1 MISLVEAT
9 FSASRRISVASRM
22 LGKEEK
28 SSGFSTKI
36 TVVKIRID
44 KANEMVRPISM
55 TQAGIGRIMNRMTT
69 ISPIASSAVGSVS
82 PKDFEFGMS

>member
-1 MISLVEAT
+1 
-9 FSASRRISVASRM
+9 M

-36 TVVKIRID
+36 TVVNIRIES
-44 KANEMVRPISM
+44 ANDTVRPISM

-69 ISPIASSAVGSVS
+69 IKPIASSEVGLVR
-82 PKDFEFGMS
+82 PPYGFEFGMSKSIQQSRE